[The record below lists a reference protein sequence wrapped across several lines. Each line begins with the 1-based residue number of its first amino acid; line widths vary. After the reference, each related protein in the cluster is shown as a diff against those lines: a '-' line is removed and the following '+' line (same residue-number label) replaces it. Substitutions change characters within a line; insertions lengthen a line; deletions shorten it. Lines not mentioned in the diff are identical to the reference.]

1 MQRPEV
7 SGEAPAAATGDQDR
21 ELVEQARTGDAG
33 AFEAL
38 VRSSDEKAACPSCG
52 SKRVAQLPVLRT
64 AIRTSMGR
72 ERRVIDMSSGLCPCG
87 CGKARHASL

>member
-1 MQRPEV
+1 MPVYGYACSRC
-7 SGEAPAAATGDQDR
+7 GT
-21 ELVEQARTGDAG
+21 

>member
-38 VRSSDEKAACPSCG
+38 VRRYQGWVFTLA
-52 SKRVAQLPVLRT
+52 LRMT
-64 AIRTSMGR
+64 G
-72 ERRVIDMSSGLCPCG
+72 ERADAEDPRPL
-87 CGKARHASL
+87 